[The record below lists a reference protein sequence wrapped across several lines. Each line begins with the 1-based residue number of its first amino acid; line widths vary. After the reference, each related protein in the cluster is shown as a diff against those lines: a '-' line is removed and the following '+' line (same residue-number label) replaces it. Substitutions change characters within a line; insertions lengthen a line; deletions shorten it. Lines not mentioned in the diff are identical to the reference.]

1 MKFLVKTKISLWA
14 ILASMMVFALA
25 CGGAAAPAAAPSS
38 TEPETAKVSESA
50 TVASGRDEIRLW
62 CQRSR

>member
-25 CGGAAAPAAAPSS
+25 CGGAAAPAAAPNS
-38 TEPETAKVSESA
+38 TEL
-50 TVASGRDEIRLW
+50 RL
-62 CQRSR
+62 QSFRIST